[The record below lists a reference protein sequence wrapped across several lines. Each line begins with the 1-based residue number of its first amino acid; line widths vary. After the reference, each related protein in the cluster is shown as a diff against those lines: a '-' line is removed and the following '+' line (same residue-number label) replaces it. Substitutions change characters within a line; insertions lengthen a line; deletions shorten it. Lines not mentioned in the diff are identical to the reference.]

1 MISAKKKRKGKKW
14 KITKQLLTW
23 ATGELPLTEMEKT
36 MGDKIWGEI
45 EEFSFGYQQGLGYIK
60 HASSTT

>member
-23 ATGELPLTEMEKT
+23 ATGRVAINWNGENHGGQNL
-36 MGDKIWGEI
+36 GGNWGV
-45 EEFSFGYQQGLGYIK
+45 
-60 HASSTT
+60 